1 MYIKNYVSYSLR
13 LGKTSEE
20 MKNKEKQKHYG
31 NRDGFTL
38 IELIVVMV
46 ILGLLAA
53 LVGPRFFG
61 KVEKATQ
68 SAAKTEVEMLGQA
81 LDLFKLDTGRYPTTA
96 EGLNALM
103 ANPGIPNWDGPYL
116 KKALPIDPWKRPYNY
131 QSPGTHGDYDL
142 SSYGPDGSPGG
153 EGENKDINS
162 WE

>member
-1 MYIKNYVSYSLR
+1 
-13 LGKTSEE
+13 

-31 NRDGFTL
+31 NRYGFTL

-96 EGLNALM
+96 EGLNALT